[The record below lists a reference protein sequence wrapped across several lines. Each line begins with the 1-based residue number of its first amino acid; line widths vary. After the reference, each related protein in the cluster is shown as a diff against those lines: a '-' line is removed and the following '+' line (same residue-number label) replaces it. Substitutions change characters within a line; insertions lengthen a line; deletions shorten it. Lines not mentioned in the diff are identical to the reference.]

1 MIQIEDID
9 DTAPIFYNPEE
20 YTKFRIE
27 EFDGISEVEF
37 QVYTIYQTI
46 SIIDEDSSSQ
56 EFVFSLSG
64 NDGVYKDAIK
74 IVIDTEF
81 PKQVKLNVTE
91 PIDREDPALVDTNG
105 FLTFMLNVEDQAGN
119 QASTE
124 LKIQV
129 DNVNDC
135 KPIFNKIDT
144 TTTISELSP
153 VGTFLDFDITAV
165 DDDAANDPVS
175 YKIKDDL
182 EDAVFFDIDS
192 STGQLKTSDESI
204 GFDYDSAKKSYI
216 IIVAATDRG
225 GLEDTLQLTIKLSDE
240 NDNAPIFKGST
251 SRTFDNTQES
261 LEIDLMQDADDKD
274 SENNGNITFMPT
286 SGQHF
291 SLDENGV
298 LSVFDLLEKELSI
311 NFTLQMKDLGE
322 PPMTSEAY
330 IFDIK
335 IQDVNDKVPII
346 TYPTEE
352 IRIYKVI
359 LNFLNFYFSSFK
371 QLISLECIH
380 WPTHR
385 QIWHTCQVQ
394 CNRPRCQ

>member
-1 MIQIEDID
+1 MILKYFESLETIVIQIEDID
-9 DTAPIFYNPEE
+9 DTAPIFYHPED

-27 EFDGISEVEF
+27 EFDGISELEF

-56 EFVFSLSG
+56 EFIFSLSG
-64 NDGVYKDAIK
+64 NEGIYKDAIT

-81 PKQVKLNVTE
+81 PKQVKLNVTA
-91 PIDREDPALVDTNG
+91 PIDREDPALVETNG
-105 FLTFMLNVEDQAGN
+105 FFTFMLNVKDQAGN

-135 KPIFNKIDT
+135 KPIFNKINT

-153 VGTFLDFDITAV
+153 VGTLLAFDINAV
-165 DDDAANDPVS
+165 DDDASNDPVS
-175 YKIKDDL
+175 YKIKDDTG
-182 EDAVFFDIDS
+182 DAVFFDIDS
-192 STGQLKTSDESI
+192 STGQLKTSAEST
-204 GFDYDSAKKSYI
+204 GFDYDSSKQVYI

-261 LEIDLMQDADDKD
+261 IEIDLMKDADDKD
-274 SENNGNITFMPT
+274 SEENGYIVFMPN
-286 SGQHF
+286 SNQHF
-291 SLDENGV
+291 NLDEDGI
-298 LSVFDLLEKELSI
+298 LTVFDLLERELSI
-311 NFTLQMKDLGE
+311 NFTLQMQDLGE
-322 PPMTSEAY
+322 PPKTSEAY
-330 IFDIK
+330 IFDIR
-335 IQDVNDKVPII
+335 IQDVNDKVPVI

-359 LNFLNFYFSSFK
+359 LHFLLTF
-371 QLISLECIH
+371 ISI
-380 WPTHR
+380 P
-385 QIWHTCQVQ
+385 
-394 CNRPRCQ
+394 